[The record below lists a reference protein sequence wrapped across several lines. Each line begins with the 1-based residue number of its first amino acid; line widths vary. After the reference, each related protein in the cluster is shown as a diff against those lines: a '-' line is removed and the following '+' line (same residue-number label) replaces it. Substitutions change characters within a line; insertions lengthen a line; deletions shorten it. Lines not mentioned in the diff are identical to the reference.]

1 MKSIL
6 RIIGYIL
13 WVGSGIL
20 TFIFWLMA
28 MSHWLGVFG
37 VILSF
42 VLSPGIVIF
51 PIIFWIVEG
60 VFPTTYF
67 IIWGIGILGLII
79 TGASSS
85 D

>member
-6 RIIGYIL
+6 RIVGYIL

-20 TFIFWLMA
+20 TFIFWFIA
-28 MSHWLGVFG
+28 MSHWLGFLG

-60 VFPTTYF
+60 VFPITYF